1 MTGLRS
7 EAEAYFR
14 DLRDRICAR
23 LEELDSARFV
33 RRAWTREGGGGGEMS
48 ELRGE
53 VFEKG
58 GCNFS
63 AVWGDKYPAAVDPIA
78 SASASPIRS
87 PTATAAATPSSSP
100 STTPE
105 AARAPSSS

>member
-1 MTGLRS
+1 MSGFRT

-14 DLRDRICAR
+14 GWRDRICAR
-23 LEELDSARFV
+23 LEQLDGGRFV

-63 AVWGDKYPAAVDPIA
+63 AVWGDKYPAAVDPT
-78 SASASPIRS
+78 ASPIRS
-87 PTATAAATPSSSP
+87 PTATAAATPTWSP

-105 AARAPSSS
+105 AARAPSS